1 MKTWIVDASVGTK
14 WFFEEVHQD
23 RAIRLLERFRK
34 GEIRLVVPEIFY
46 VEMASMCWNRV
57 DRRFIGVERALEVM
71 DSVTGFSVER
81 YPDHELADVAMTN
94 ALQFGITVYDELYVA
109 LSEIYVA
116 PLVKADE
123 QLLKVL
129 SKRFDFICPLRD
141 ID

>member
-14 WFFEEVHQD
+14 WFFEEAHQE
-23 RAIRLLERFRK
+23 RAIRLLERFQR
-34 GEIRLVVPEIFY
+34 GEIRLIVPEIFY

-57 DRRFIGVERALEVM
+57 ERRIIATDCALEVM
-71 DSVTGFSVER
+71 DSVSSFPLER
-81 YPDHELADVAMTN
+81 YSDHELADVAMTD
-94 ALQFGITVYDELYVA
+94 ALQFGITVYDGMYVA

-116 PLVKADE
+116 PLVTADE
-123 QLLKVL
+123 QLLKAL